1 MENEKRLSADLLKA
15 CGTADREKAEKDYR
29 EALKRFRPRIV
40 VLDDDPTGVQT
51 VHDVSV
57 YTDWSGETFAEGF
70 SEKNRMFFI
79 LTNSRSMS
87 AETTEAVHRE
97 IAGHIADRILRT
109 GEDVQLISRSDSTL
123 RGHYPLETETLRKT
137 IEAASSVRFDG
148 EILYPFF
155 PEGGRFTLDNIHYV
169 REGSELVPAGQTE
182 FARDKT
188 FGYRSSDLRS
198 WVEEKSGGKTPA
210 RDCICIP
217 LEDLRSLNYGRI
229 TETLMKA
236 SGFAKIIVNSVSY
249 DDVKAFAV
257 AYIEAVCRGK
267 RFMFRS
273 AAAVPKI
280 LGGVED
286 IPLLTRDRLV
296 SGENRNGGIIVVGSH
311 VRKTTGQLEALK
323 QSRLPVSFLEF
334 NVDCVSA
341 PGGAEK
347 EKERVSAL
355 AEPLLRSGK
364 TVAVY
369 TSRGLLQVPDPEKQL
384 ALSVGISDAL
394 TGIIRD
400 LQVRPSFIVAKGGI
414 TSSDIGTKGLKV
426 HRATVMGQIRP
437 GIPVWM
443 TDEGSRFPGLPY
455 IIFPGNVGDES
466 TLKEIAEELIGQ
478 EPERG

>member
-1 MENEKRLSADLLKA
+1 M
-15 CGTADREKAEKDYR
+15 
-29 EALKRFRPRIV
+29 
-40 VLDDDPTGVQT
+40 
-51 VHDVSV
+51 
-57 YTDWSGETFAEGF
+57 
-70 SEKNRMFFI
+70 
-79 LTNSRSMS
+79 
-87 AETTEAVHRE
+87 
-97 IAGHIADRILRT
+97 
-109 GEDVQLISRSDSTL
+109 
-123 RGHYPLETETLRKT
+123 
-137 IEAASSVRFDG
+137 
-148 EILYPFF
+148 
-155 PEGGRFTLDNIHYV
+155 
-169 REGSELVPAGQTE
+169 
-182 FARDKT
+182 
-188 FGYRSSDLRS
+188 
-198 WVEEKSGGKTPA
+198 
-210 RDCICIP
+210 
-217 LEDLRSLNYGRI
+217 
-229 TETLMKA
+229 
-236 SGFAKIIVNSVSY
+236 
-249 DDVKAFAV
+249 
-257 AYIEAVCRGK
+257 
-267 RFMFRS
+267 
-273 AAAVPKI
+273 
-280 LGGVED
+280 
-286 IPLLTRDRLV
+286 
-296 SGENRNGGIIVVGSH
+296 
-311 VRKTTGQLEALK
+311 
-323 QSRLPVSFLEF
+323 
-334 NVDCVSA
+334 DCVSA